1 MTTDAKPVCAA
12 EVVLRVLRGRWTPT
26 LMVVLA
32 EHGPIHFSAIGRQ
45 VPGISTKVLTEQLRY
60 LLRAGVVHRSG
71 AEKRQEVYYELTPK
85 GRELQ
90 VALDGF
96 NELARRWPDL

>member
-1 MTTDAKPVCAA
+1 M
-12 EVVLRVLRGRWTPT
+12 
-26 LMVVLA
+26 MVLA
-32 EHGPIHFSAIGRQ
+32 EQGPIHFSAIGRR
-45 VPGISTKVLTEQLRY
+45 VPGISTKVLTDQLRY
-60 LLRAGVVHRSG
+60 LAQAGVVHRSG
-71 AEKRQEVYYELTPK
+71 AEKRQEVYYELTTK